1 MEEQAVFDQACRRAS
16 IKEEFKC
23 QLRKVVL
30 TYIGLRLS
38 QRYRGSDSIG
48 LLCLSPGGSTRIN
61 DMIWVRREN
70 QKTFSEL
77 LNSFISNR
85 YNRLSQ
91 KMRLPGHFK
100 GFREPVCSLIN
111 HYGQIRRALQRL
123 LLRLSNKNRKRSE
136 TWMKT
141 KMADRPAVQLRMH

>member
-1 MEEQAVFDQACRRAS
+1 M
-16 IKEEFKC
+16 
-23 QLRKVVL
+23 VL

-61 DMIWVRREN
+61 DMILVRREN

-141 KMADRPAVQLRMH
+141 KMADRPAVQLRMHWSL